1 MRKVDIMRRS
11 NSKEVNNLIRDFV
24 MEHFNDVYYP
34 DNKDYLPDLDTSNY
48 NDVSKVVLDVF
59 YQEKVKHDKA
69 YNAGIVSRYTLFE
82 EWVSGL
88 CSALP
93 SEYYYNVSAVDLLGG
108 WLDQTD
114 DEKSKYSEDQAERM
128 ITKLLYRELTKHAS
142 MSER

>member
-1 MRKVDIMRRS
+1 MRRS
-11 NSKEVNNLIRDFV
+11 NSKDVNNLIRDFV

-34 DNKDYLPDLDTSNY
+34 DKKDWLPDLDTSNY

-59 YQEKVKHDKA
+59 YQEKVKHDNA
-69 YNAGIVSRYTLFE
+69 YNAGRVSIYTLFE
-82 EWVSGL
+82 EWVSCL

-93 SEYYYNVSAVDLLGG
+93 SKYYYNVSAVDLLGR

-128 ITKLLYRELTKHAS
+128 ITKLLYRELTKHAA

>member
-1 MRKVDIMRRS
+1 MIRHI
-11 NSKEVNNLIRDFV
+11 VNISIFSMLFINPKHKIIIFY
-24 MEHFNDVYYP
+24 FFA
-34 DNKDYLPDLDTSNY
+34 
-48 NDVSKVVLDVF
+48 VLDVF

-69 YNAGIVSRYTLFE
+69 YNAGRVSKYTLFE

-93 SEYYYNVSAVDLLGG
+93 SDYYYNVSAVDLLGG

-128 ITKLLYRELTKHAS
+128 ITKLLYRELTKHAA